1 MSREITHGN
10 LFSGSG
16 TWELAAKLFGIKTL
30 WEAEIEPFP
39 VALEAKRFPEAI
51 QLGDVSKIN
60 GAEIPPVDIFTN
72 SSPCFAAG
80 MMVRT
85 GDGMKPIE
93 DIQVGDFVL
102 THTGEFHEVLN
113 SGCTGTKETVRLK
126 AMGIC
131 DIVATPNHP
140 FYVRHM
146 RRRFPSFYVDGK
158 RKRGNERVFEKPEWK
173 PLRELTKKDYI
184 GIPISGYELKS
195 GLTEEELWLVG
206 RYIADGYRRHDQP
219 TVCFCIGRDK
229 LQAFGSM
236 LKDYHGYKDHGRTA
250 VKYCITS
257 KKLYGICGLCG
268 DGAEN
273 KCFPSGFPIWNSYEL
288 GIVLDGYMSGDGS
301 KKKDGLRA
309 GTVSKKLALDI
320 VYASGKANRLPC
332 SLHYCKRNPTCV
344 IEGRTVNQ
352 RDSYEVFCNLARHKQ
367 DKAFYEDGYVWL
379 PIREISQN
387 GTCDVY
393 NLTVDADN
401 SYTVN
406 NIAVHN
412 CQGLSIAG
420 QRKGLNDDRSTL
432 FSEAIRICKEMR
444 EADVKRQLHSGWSDV
459 NVRPIPRYPS
469 YFCWEN
475 VPGAL
480 SSHSGDPHIEPGAD
494 FKAVLESIVEIVQE
508 ERPDISIPVG
518 GWHNS
523 GILDGDNFQ
532 IAWRVIDAQYEL
544 PQRRRRVFVI
554 ASLRDRS
561 AGEIL
566 FEREG
571 LPWNFKTVAS
581 SWEDTSRS
589 LEDRIDTASGIIN
602 GTVRAAE
609 EGVEI
614 KNG

>member
-72 SSPCFAAG
+72 SSPC
-80 MMVRT
+80 
-85 GDGMKPIE
+85 
-93 DIQVGDFVL
+93 
-102 THTGEFHEVLN
+102 
-113 SGCTGTKETVRLK
+113 
-126 AMGIC
+126 
-131 DIVATPNHP
+131 
-140 FYVRHM
+140 
-146 RRRFPSFYVDGK
+146 
-158 RKRGNERVFEKPEWK
+158 
-173 PLRELTKKDYI
+173 
-184 GIPISGYELKS
+184 
-195 GLTEEELWLVG
+195 
-206 RYIADGYRRHDQP
+206 
-219 TVCFCIGRDK
+219 
-229 LQAFGSM
+229 
-236 LKDYHGYKDHGRTA
+236 
-250 VKYCITS
+250 
-257 KKLYGICGLCG
+257 
-268 DGAEN
+268 
-273 KCFPSGFPIWNSYEL
+273 
-288 GIVLDGYMSGDGS
+288 
-301 KKKDGLRA
+301 
-309 GTVSKKLALDI
+309 
-320 VYASGKANRLPC
+320 
-332 SLHYCKRNPTCV
+332 
-344 IEGRTVNQ
+344 
-352 RDSYEVFCNLARHKQ
+352 
-367 DKAFYEDGYVWL
+367 
-379 PIREISQN
+379 
-387 GTCDVY
+387 
-393 NLTVDADN
+393 
-401 SYTVN
+401 
-406 NIAVHN
+406 
-412 CQGLSIAG
+412 QGLSIAG

-459 NVRPIPRYPS
+459 NVRPVPRYPS

-480 SSHSGDPHIEPGAD
+480 SSHGGDPHIEPGAD

-561 AGEIL
+561 AGEVL

-571 LPWNFKTVAS
+571 LPWDFKAVAE
-581 SWEDTSRS
+581 SWESPSRS
-589 LEDRIDTASGIIN
+589 LEDRIDTASRIID
-602 GTVRAAE
+602 GTVRRDE
-609 EGVEI
+609 EGMGEGVI
-614 KNG
+614 RKNG